1 MLMRQHRQK
10 GKYGGKMKKKKQK
23 NGLIRNE
30 NAEDLHQK
38 LLRISLWDSLNKDRK
53 QPISFAFKLNSN
65 DIVNRAL
72 AVEYLNRMRQR
83 GE

>member
-1 MLMRQHRQK
+1 
-10 GKYGGKMKKKKQK
+10 MKKKKQK